1 MEIDRL
7 GKDVLLKVRR
17 LKKYFLDRRW
27 LISRKAAHVKA
38 VDGINLDIKRG
49 ETLGLVGESGCG
61 KTTVGKVILRLLEP
75 TDGDIFFEGTNIC
88 KLDKEGIRS
97 MRCDMQ
103 LIFQDPFGSLNPRM
117 TAGDIVGESLVVYKI
132 EKKTS
137 AIKERVAELFAAV
150 GLQPGDFGK
159 YPHEFSGGQRQRIGI
174 ARALSLKPKF
184 IICDEPVSAL
194 DVSVQAQAINLLEEL
209 QEKLKLTYLFISHD
223 LSVVK
228 HISDRIAVMY
238 LGKIVELADT
248 FELYENP
255 QHPYSE
261 ALFSAVLIPDPTLRK
276 KRIVL
281 KGDIPSPRNPPSG
294 CRFRT
299 RCRSVMMICSQKEP
313 ALVEFSNG
321 HWVAC
326 HLNA

>member
-1 MEIDRL
+1 M

-17 LKKYFLDRRW
+17 LKKYFFDRRW
-27 LISRKAAHVKA
+27 LIGRKAAHVKA

-61 KTTVGKVILRLLEP
+61 KTTVGRVILRILEP

-88 KLDKEGIRS
+88 TLDKEGIRS

-117 TAGDIVGESLVVYKI
+117 TVGDIVGESLIVYKI
-132 EKKTS
+132 EKKTN
-137 AIKERVAELFAAV
+137 AIKERVAELFATV
-150 GLQPGDFGK
+150 GLQPGDYGK

-194 DVSVQAQAINLLEEL
+194 DVSIQSQVINLLEEL

-261 ALFSAVLIPDPTLRK
+261 AILSAVLIPDPTLRK

>member
-1 MEIDRL
+1 L
-7 GKDVLLKVRR
+7 GKDVLLKARR

-27 LISRKAAHVKA
+27 FISRTATHVKA

-61 KTTVGKVILRLLEP
+61 KTTVGRVILRILEP

-117 TAGDIVGESLVVYKI
+117 TVGDIVGESLIVYKI
-132 EKKTS
+132 EKKTN
-137 AIKERVAELFAAV
+137 AIKEKVAELFATV
-150 GLQPGDFGK
+150 GLQPGDLGK

-194 DVSVQAQAINLLEEL
+194 DVSIQSQVINLLEEL

-248 FELYENP
+248 SELYENP

-261 ALFSAVLIPDPTLRK
+261 AILSAVLIPDPTLRK

-299 RCRSVMMICSQKEP
+299 RCRSVMTICSQKEP

>member
-1 MEIDRL
+1 M

-27 LISRKAAHVKA
+27 FISRTATHVKA

-61 KTTVGKVILRLLEP
+61 KTTVGRVILRILEP

-88 KLDKEGIRS
+88 TLDKEGIRS

-117 TAGDIVGESLVVYKI
+117 IVGDIVGESLIVYKI
-132 EKKTS
+132 EKKQS
-137 AIKERVAELFAAV
+137 AIKERVAELFTTV

-194 DVSVQAQAINLLEEL
+194 DVSIQSQVINLLEEL

-238 LGKIVELADT
+238 LGKIVELAET

-261 ALFSAVLIPDPTLRK
+261 AILSAVLIPDPTLRK

>member
-1 MEIDRL
+1 M

-27 LISRKAAHVKA
+27 FISRTATHVKA

-61 KTTVGKVILRLLEP
+61 KTTVGRVILRILEP

-88 KLDKEGIRS
+88 KLDKEEIRS

-117 TAGDIVGESLVVYKI
+117 TVGDIVGESLIVYKI
-132 EKKTS
+132 EKKTN
-137 AIKERVAELFAAV
+137 AIKERVAELFATV
-150 GLQPGDFGK
+150 GLQPGDYGK

-194 DVSVQAQAINLLEEL
+194 DVSIQSQVINLLEEL

-248 FELYENP
+248 SELYENP

-261 ALFSAVLIPDPTLRK
+261 AILSAVLIPDPTLRK

>member
-1 MEIDRL
+1 M
-7 GKDVLLKVRR
+7 GKDVLLKARR

-27 LISRKAAHVKA
+27 FISRTATHVKA

-61 KTTVGKVILRLLEP
+61 KTTVGRVILRILEP

-117 TAGDIVGESLVVYKI
+117 TVGDIVGESLIVYKI
-132 EKKTS
+132 EKKTN
-137 AIKERVAELFAAV
+137 AIKERVAELFATV
-150 GLQPGDFGK
+150 GLQPGDLGK

-194 DVSVQAQAINLLEEL
+194 DVSIQSQVINLLEEL

-248 FELYENP
+248 SELYENP

-261 ALFSAVLIPDPTLRK
+261 AILSAVLIPDPTLRK

-299 RCRSVMMICSQKEP
+299 RCRSVMTICSQKEP

>member
-1 MEIDRL
+1 M

-27 LISRKAAHVKA
+27 FISRTATHVKA

-61 KTTVGKVILRLLEP
+61 KTTVGRVILRILEP

-194 DVSVQAQAINLLEEL
+194 DVSIQSQVINLLEEL

-248 FELYENP
+248 SELYENP

-261 ALFSAVLIPDPTLRK
+261 AILSAVLIPDPTLRK

-299 RCRSVMMICSQKEP
+299 RCRSVMTICSQKEP

>member
-1 MEIDRL
+1 M
-7 GKDVLLKVRR
+7 GKDVLLKVRK

-27 LISRKAAHVKA
+27 FISKTAAHVKA
-38 VDGINLDIKRG
+38 VDGINLDINRG

-61 KTTVGKVILRLLEP
+61 KTTVGRVILRILEP

-117 TAGDIVGESLVVYKI
+117 TVGNIVGESLIVYKI

-137 AIKERVAELFAAV
+137 AIKERVAELFATV

-194 DVSVQAQAINLLEEL
+194 DVSIQSQVINLLEEL

-261 ALFSAVLIPDPTLRK
+261 AILSAVLIPDPTLRK

-313 ALVEFSNG
+313 ALVEFSNR

-326 HLNA
+326 HLNT

>member
-1 MEIDRL
+1 M
-7 GKDVLLKVRR
+7 GKDVLLKVRK

-27 LISRKAAHVKA
+27 FISKTAAHVKA
-38 VDGINLDIKRG
+38 VDGINLDINRG

-61 KTTVGKVILRLLEP
+61 KTTVGRVILRILEP

-117 TAGDIVGESLVVYKI
+117 TVGDIVGESLIVYKI

-137 AIKERVAELFAAV
+137 AIKERVAELFATV

-194 DVSVQAQAINLLEEL
+194 DVSIQSQVINLLEEL

-261 ALFSAVLIPDPTLRK
+261 AILSAVLIPDPTLRK

-313 ALVEFSNG
+313 ALVEFSNR

-326 HLNA
+326 HLNT

>member
-1 MEIDRL
+1 M

-27 LISRKAAHVKA
+27 FISKTAAHVKA
-38 VDGINLDIKRG
+38 VDGINLDINRG

-61 KTTVGKVILRLLEP
+61 KTTVGRVILRILEP

-117 TAGDIVGESLVVYKI
+117 TVGDIVGESLIVYKI
-132 EKKTS
+132 EKKTN
-137 AIKERVAELFAAV
+137 AIKERVAELFATV

-194 DVSVQAQAINLLEEL
+194 DVSIQSQVINLLEEL

-223 LSVVK
+223 LGVVK

-261 ALFSAVLIPDPTLRK
+261 AILSAVLIPDPTLRK

-281 KGDIPSPRNPPSG
+281 KGDIPSPINPPSG

-299 RCRSVMMICSQKEP
+299 RCRSVMMICSQEEP

-326 HLNA
+326 HLNT

>member
-1 MEIDRL
+1 M

-27 LISRKAAHVKA
+27 FISRTATHVKA

-61 KTTVGKVILRLLEP
+61 KTTVGRVILRILEP

-117 TAGDIVGESLVVYKI
+117 TVGDIVGESLIVYKI
-132 EKKTS
+132 EKKTN
-137 AIKERVAELFAAV
+137 AIKERVAELFATV
-150 GLQPGDFGK
+150 GLQPGDYGK

-194 DVSVQAQAINLLEEL
+194 DVSIQSQVINLLEEL

-261 ALFSAVLIPDPTLRK
+261 AILSAVLIPDPTLRK

-313 ALVEFSNG
+313 ALVEFSDG

>member
-1 MEIDRL
+1 M
-7 GKDVLLKVRR
+7 GKDVLLKARR

-27 LISRKAAHVKA
+27 FISRTATHVKA

-61 KTTVGKVILRLLEP
+61 KTTVGRVILRILEP

-117 TAGDIVGESLVVYKI
+117 TVGDIVGESLIVYKI
-132 EKKTS
+132 EKKTN
-137 AIKERVAELFAAV
+137 AIKERVAELFSTV
-150 GLQPGDFGK
+150 GLQPGDLGK

-194 DVSVQAQAINLLEEL
+194 DVSIQSQVINLLEEL

-248 FELYENP
+248 SELYENP

-261 ALFSAVLIPDPTLRK
+261 AILSAVLIPDPTLRK

-299 RCRSVMMICSQKEP
+299 RCRSVMTICSQKEP

>member
-1 MEIDRL
+1 L
-7 GKDVLLKVRR
+7 GKDVLLKARR

-27 LISRKAAHVKA
+27 FISRTATHVKA

-61 KTTVGKVILRLLEP
+61 KTTVGRVILRILEP

-117 TAGDIVGESLVVYKI
+117 TVGDIVGESLIVYKI
-132 EKKTS
+132 EKKTNV
-137 AIKERVAELFAAV
+137 IKERVAELFATV
-150 GLQPGDFGK
+150 GLQPGDLGK

-248 FELYENP
+248 SELYENP

-261 ALFSAVLIPDPTLRK
+261 AILSAVLIPDPTLRK

-299 RCRSVMMICSQKEP
+299 RCRSVMTICSQKEP